1 MEDIERM
8 QREAERRVR
17 RMQEHSRRVF
27 EEHQHPAAQ
36 SGREPSVPPLT
47 SPGLYA
53 PVQERVP
60 APPWARPWPGMADER
75 PAQRPDESVPSV
87 RGEQKPRPAGP
98 GMDAEQLLL
107 LGLAILLLQSGCRPE
122 LAVALLYI
130 AM

>member
-36 SGREPSVPPLT
+36 SGRGPDGPPLT

-53 PVQERVP
+53 PAQERVP
-60 APPWARPWPGMADER
+60 APPWERPWPGMADER
-75 PAQRPDESVPSV
+75 PAQRPDESV

>member
-17 RMQEHSRRVF
+17 RMQEQSRRVF

-36 SGREPSVPPLT
+36 SGREPSGPPLT

-53 PVQERVP
+53 PAQERVP
-60 APPWARPWPGMADER
+60 APPWERPWPGMADER
-75 PAQRPDESVPSV
+75 PSPPPNGNVPSV
-87 RGEQKPRPAGP
+87 RGGQEPRPAGS
-98 GMDAEQLLL
+98 GLDAEQLLL

>member
-60 APPWARPWPGMADER
+60 APPWERPWPDMADER
-75 PAQRPDESVPSV
+75 HAPPDGNVPSV
-87 RGEQKPRPAGP
+87 RGGQEHRPAGP
-98 GMDAEQLLL
+98 GLDAEQLLL